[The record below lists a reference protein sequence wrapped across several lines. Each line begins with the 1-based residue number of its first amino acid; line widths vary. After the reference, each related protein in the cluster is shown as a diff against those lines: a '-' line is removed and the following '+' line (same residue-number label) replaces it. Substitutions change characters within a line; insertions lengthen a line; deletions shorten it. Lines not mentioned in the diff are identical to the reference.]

1 MLNDRDYMRRRR
13 REDSD
18 PETGGMRSLFILIAA
33 NVLAFILFRTPD
45 FRLVPQI
52 FQSGDYWTIV
62 TALFMHDSLWHLFF
76 NMFSLYIFGQMVAPV
91 LGTKRFLALYF
102 TAGIGG
108 NLLWLLSNVTA
119 PVGLVG
125 ASGAVMGV
133 IMVSAMMAPDVEMYL
148 LFIPF
153 PVKLRTMAIVFL
165 ALEIF
170 SQLTQPD
177 SPVAYLA
184 HIGGFVM
191 GYLFAILFLKQFVR
205 WDPLRILGG
214 GNTRRPGNANPYNW
228 KVSGRNNNTTSSAGT
243 AGGPPPV
250 TQRELDMLL
259 DKISKQGINALS
271 EAEMARLRQARE
283 QMRGGK

>member
-18 PETGGMRSLFILIAA
+18 PETTGMRCLFLLIVA
-33 NVLAFILFRTPD
+33 NVLAFILFRSPD
-45 FRLVPQI
+45 FRLVPQL
-52 FQSGDYWTIV
+52 FQSGDYWTIL
-62 TALFMHDSLWHLFF
+62 TALFMHDGLWHLFF

-91 LGTKRFLALYF
+91 IGTKRFLWLYF
-102 TAGIGG
+102 AAGIGG
-108 NLLWLLSNVTA
+108 NLLWLLSNLDSPA
-119 PVGLVG
+119 GLVG

-170 SQLTQPD
+170 SQITQPD

-184 HIGGFVM
+184 HIGGFLI
-191 GYLFAILFLKQFVR
+191 GYLFAILFLKQYVR
-205 WDPLRILGG
+205 WDPLRILSG
-214 GNTRRPGNANPYNW
+214 GNNRRSGNTNPYNW
-228 KVSGRNNNTTSSAGT
+228 KVSGKKTTTSSAAPGDN
-243 AGGPPPV
+243 PV

-259 DKISKQGINALS
+259 DKISKHGINALS

-283 QMRGGK
+283 QMRGNK